1 MRKALVIGIAVVVL
15 VVAGYGA
22 FSWDGKEASGSP
34 QDSHAKFV
42 KMELDKSVYSP
53 SDTMTIRITN
63 EGKVNVTT
71 SYHFRLYREENG
83 EWKEVPVNLMFIE
96 IAVSI
101 EPGKSWEQKVNLAD
115 LKLSPGHYK
124 IAKKVILTSPGTE
137 NAASYEVSAE
147 FDVKG

>member
-1 MRKALVIGIAVVVL
+1 MKKALVIGIAIVVL

-22 FSWDGKEASGSP
+22 LSWTGKEASGSP
-34 QDSHAKFV
+34 QDNHAKFV

-83 EWKEVPVNLMFIE
+83 EWKEVPVNLMFIAV
-96 IAVSI
+96 AVSI

-124 IAKKVILTSPGTE
+124 ITKKVILNSPW
-137 NAASYEVSAE
+137 
-147 FDVKG
+147 DQRQC